1 MLSIS
6 EDAYANGDGTSDA
19 NGDAAFTVSVDGKQL
34 AGTFYATAS
43 HSAGA
48 SQNFTLKGNWAP
60 GAHTVTVAF
69 LNDAWGGTAS
79 TDRNLYVNDVTYDG
93 TDTKQSAALYSTGSQ
108 TFSVTDS
115 TAIPP
120 VVTGGGSD
128 SLVVKVSEDYYLAN
142 AQFTVSVDGKQ
153 LGGTFTATTLHSS
166 GNSQTFAFAG
176 DFGSG
181 QHTVSVN
188 FLNDAYAGTP
198 ATDRNLYVNDIV
210 YNGTDTGQSA
220 ALMGQGAKTFSISGG
235 TTPSVSE
242 TGDHGS
248 LAKNLSQ
255 TGSYT
260 VGGDTFVLGSG
271 NAATVTL
278 GTGTSQIKFVG
289 PSSVTLTGG
298 SGQAT
303 VTADAG
309 NNKFVAGAGSL
320 DVTGGAGKDAYVFH
334 STSGL
339 LTLEDFSL
347 AKGDTL
353 TIDKSLQGS
362 LHEASDGIGGTMLTF
377 GTNTSHG
384 VDIHGLAALPS
395 SNIVWA

>member
-1 MLSIS
+1 M
-6 EDAYANGDGTSDA
+6 
-19 NGDAAFTVSVDGKQL
+19 
-34 AGTFYATAS
+34 
-43 HSAGA
+43 
-48 SQNFTLKGNWAP
+48 
-60 GAHTVTVAF
+60 
-69 LNDAWGGTAS
+69 
-79 TDRNLYVNDVTYDG
+79 
-93 TDTKQSAALYSTGSQ
+93 
-108 TFSVTDS
+108 
-115 TAIPP
+115 
-120 VVTGGGSD
+120 
-128 SLVVKVSEDYYLAN
+128 
-142 AQFTVSVDGKQ
+142 
-153 LGGTFTATTLHSS
+153 
-166 GNSQTFAFAG
+166 
-176 DFGSG
+176 
-181 QHTVSVN
+181 
-188 FLNDAYAGTP
+188 
-198 ATDRNLYVNDIV
+198 NDIV

-353 TIDKSLQGS
+353 TVDKTLQGS
-362 LHEASDGIGGTMLTF
+362 LHEASDAKGGTMLTF